1 MRRSARALGG
11 RAAAGWGATPT
22 ARTTA
27 HLISAVGDDQG
38 VEPAWSVIAANSPLP
53 SCVTL
58 V

>member
-1 MRRSARALGG
+1 MNRSARVLGG
-11 RAAAGWGATPT
+11 RARRWLGCNASGAHGRSSDQAG
-22 ARTTA
+22 
-27 HLISAVGDDQG
+27 GDDQG